1 MGLCAYTRSRR
12 LVTLTLLFSHTVH
25 TAPLR
30 HLLLIPARLTSR
42 LITAGMSQRPGMRNG
57 GARQG
62 PYGPNNAPPPPSA
75 PPPRDLESQGLDEVE
90 IQRMG
95 GRRRPS
101 LAVRRRDYAQAEDLR
116 ERGQERFCSRSP
128 VRPMG
133 RRDDQNRVGD
143 RLRYRVRSPLR
154 HESLDVQRQRDD
166 RKDEKQESI
175 RCFACNE
182 TGT

>member
-1 MGLCAYTRSRR
+1 
-12 LVTLTLLFSHTVH
+12 
-25 TAPLR
+25 
-30 HLLLIPARLTSR
+30 
-42 LITAGMSQRPGMRNG
+42 
-57 GARQG
+57 
-62 PYGPNNAPPPPSA
+62 
-75 PPPRDLESQGLDEVE
+75 VE